1 MALFLH
7 EIIAAGIL
15 VIFICLAKGRVKMFE
30 QLFKELSHDREKILA
45 FLNFLVKEKKLTL
58 EELRRV
64 IYGMNPKSEKIEAK
78 G

>member
-1 MALFLH
+1 
-7 EIIAAGIL
+7 
-15 VIFICLAKGRVKMFE
+15 MFE